1 MSATRAGREAAADNL
16 HLAELRYRG
25 GVDSYLGELT
35 ARQALYSAE
44 RTLANTRRQR
54 ASNLVAL
61 YRSLGGD
68 PLTDAPKPVVLPQ
81 GL

>member
-1 MSATRAGREAAADNL
+1 MGPGCPAADNL

-25 GVDSYLGELT
+25 GVESYLEEVV
-35 ARQALYSAE
+35 ARQALYTAE
-44 RTLANTRRQR
+44 RSLANTQRLR

-68 PLTDAPKPVVLPQ
+68 PLTDAPTPPR
-81 GL
+81 